1 MPTPLTLAQV
11 AQSMASYHQQLDCLF
26 IPDVFVLSGAEIMA
40 HLPSTGA
47 LNLGSGRLTDAQ
59 GVVEHCEGAGGRHS
73 HPWLLVHCQCQGLGH
88 GMSERGVKPLGRRR

>member
-26 IPDVFVLSGAEIMA
+26 IPDVFILSGAEIMA

-47 LNLGSGRLTDAQ
+47 Q
-59 GVVEHCEGAGGRHS
+59 IWEVED
-73 HPWLLVHCQCQGLGH
+73 
-88 GMSERGVKPLGRRR
+88 